1 VNEPTVK
8 CPKCGTEVKLTETLA
23 APMVAAVRAEYESR
37 VAKAEQ
43 DARTAVMDAN
53 IAKADVER
61 DIKFAVDE
69 ARVAIEREA
78 KSRADA
84 AYGAQF
90 SELDNELLGL
100 RAKLGEAQQAQAQ
113 ALRKERDL
121 EERER
126 ALELTL
132 EQRLQAA
139 LTTGR
144 VAIMHEA
151 EERNRLKLLEKDT
164 LLQQAQIKMAELQQK
179 LEQGSQQ
186 SQGEVQ
192 EEDLK
197 ARLSDAFRVD
207 TVGDVAKGVCGADLV
222 QSVIAA
228 DGTGAGVILYESKR
242 TKTFSQAWLAKLR
255 EDGRAAKADV
265 LVLVTQAMPKEVES
279 FECVEGV
286 WLCQPKYATAL
297 AGVLREALLRVHAT
311 KLAQAGQETKA
322 VLVYRYMTGNQFRQR
337 VEAIT
342 EAFTALQ
349 SELDSERK
357 AMARIWAKRETQLER
372 AMVHTAGLFGDLQG
386 LSGRELA
393 DLEGLSLV
401 EGA

>member
-1 VNEPTVK
+1 MNEPTVT

-23 APMVAAVRAEYESR
+23 APMVAAVRADYEARIQRQDEASLAIQRRVSEREQEVERTIAER
-37 VAKAEQ
+37 VASV
-43 DARTAVMDAN
+43 RV
-53 IAKADVER
+53 R
-61 DIKFAVDE
+61 D
-69 ARVAIEREA
+69 
-78 KSRADA
+78 RADA
-84 AYGAQF
+84 AAEVAQQLADL
-90 SELDNELLGL
+90 ECQLLQQ
-100 RAKLGEAQQAQAQ
+100 RVKLGEAQQAQAQ

-144 VAIMHEA
+144 VAIMHDA

-164 LLQQAQIKMAELQQK
+164 LLQTMETKVAELQQK
-179 LEQGSQQ
+179 LTQGSQQ
-186 SQGEVQ
+186 VQGEIQ
-192 EEDLK
+192 EEYLK
-197 ARLSDAFRVD
+197 ARLIEAFRADMVD
-207 TVGDVAKGVCGADLV
+207 DVAKGVCGADLIQTV
-222 QSVIAA
+222 TAA
-228 DGTGAGVILYESKR
+228 DGTEAGVILYESKR

-322 VLVYRYMTGNQFRQR
+322 VLVYQYMTGPRFRQR
-337 VEAIT
+337 VEAVT

-349 SELDSERK
+349 ADLDAERK
-357 AMARIWAKRETQLER
+357 ALARIWAKRETQLER
-372 AMVHTAGLFGDLQG
+372 AVVHTAGLFGDLQG

-393 DLEGLSLV
+393 DLDGLSLT

>member
-23 APMVAAVRAEYESR
+23 APMVAAVRAEMQTRIDVAVLQAEEYQRKIANKERDLEATISVR
-37 VAKAEQ
+37 VAQ
-43 DARTAVMDAN
+43 ARQA
-53 IAKADVER
+53 AK
-61 DIKFAVDE
+61 
-69 ARVAIEREA
+69 
-78 KSRADA
+78 DA
-84 AYGAQF
+84 AASEVAQQLNDL
-90 SELDNELLGL
+90 ENQLLQQ
-100 RAKLGEAQQAQAQ
+100 RAKLSEAQQAQAQ

-164 LLQQAQIKMAELQQK
+164 LLQQAQTKMAELQQK

-197 ARLSDAFRVD
+197 ARLSEAFRAD
-207 TVGDVAKGVCGADLV
+207 AVGDVAKGVCGADLV

-228 DGTGAGVILYESKR
+228 DGTEAGVILYESKR

-279 FECVEGV
+279 FECVNGV

-322 VLVYRYMTGNQFRQR
+322 VLVYQYMTGPRFRQR
-337 VEAIT
+337 VEAVT
-342 EAFTALQ
+342 EAFTSLQ
-349 SELDSERK
+349 TDLDAERK
-357 AMARIWAKRETQLER
+357 ALARIWAKRETQLER
-372 AMVHTAGLFGDLQG
+372 ALVHTAGLFGDLQG

-393 DLEGLSLV
+393 DVDGLMLEG
-401 EGA
+401 E